1 MEDMKTLANGG
12 QSRDQEHEPLANIGT
27 NEDEKHE
34 HLADGSTNKDEEH
47 NKDSFSMHD
56 TTKMRGT
63 GGGGGGRARGG
74 RAAGR
79 GAGRGARGGWESPK
93 NISPKKI
100 SGDKFCTEFFLSGAI
115 FFSAAGRLNKKN
127 SAPPRRP
134 PGAGA

>member
-63 GGGGGGRARGG
+63 GVGGGREG
-74 RAAGR
+74 AGSHLKKSHLTKSPETNFAPRFFCCPVLFFFPPR
-79 GAGRGARGGWESPK
+79 GA
-93 NISPKKI
+93 
-100 SGDKFCTEFFLSGAI
+100 
-115 FFSAAGRLNKKN
+115 
-127 SAPPRRP
+127 
-134 PGAGA
+134 